1 MSANWAARNVG
12 VARVGIAVM
21 ILFLYGMAMA
31 TMGFTAIPAENKDV
45 FIVLVGGLNTALGGI
60 VGYFFNITNRKTEIT
75 NT

>member
-1 MSANWAARNVG
+1 MSWAEKNAG

-31 TMGFTAIPAENKDV
+31 TMAFTAIPIENKDV

-60 VGYFFNITNRKTEIT
+60 VGFFFNIVNRKTDIT
-75 NT
+75 NN